1 MEEERSS
8 LATSSGVTG
17 KNFEIELQVKGQ
29 SGY

>member
-1 MEEERSS
+1 MEEERRS

-17 KNFEIELQVKGQ
+17 ENFEIGLPVNGQ